1 MLKNSVPVLLVM
13 AVLFL
18 VGCGPVCGPEDEE
31 AGLCGDRAATPT
43 PATEP
48 TATPTEPTPTP
59 AEATPT
65 PTPEPTPEACEDAW
79 TVVVQGHFSWV
90 SISPTSFGDQAWG
103 ELQPNQVAFW
113 GQLPTGGS
121 TFFACAGPASG
132 KETAAVTG
140 CVSLLAG
147 YRPTAPNGQPSDGWC
162 WGVYRDEG

>member
-1 MLKNSVPVLLVM
+1 MCYKFVNSCLGI
-13 AVLFL
+13 FRKGGFF
-18 VGCGPVCGPEDEE
+18 VGAGRDPPPAPPPPRPPEPPAPPTEPP
-31 AGLCGDRAATPT
+31 PT

-65 PTPEPTPEACEDAW
+65 PTPEPTTEARGDAR
-79 TVVVQGHFSWV
+79 TVGVPGHFSWV

-147 YRPTAPNGQPSDGWC
+147 YRPTAPNGQP
-162 WGVYRDEG
+162 